1 MGRGDAR
8 LGERAAGWAADRL
21 MMSGVDRA
29 KVESL
34 HPAGAGAIVDLIF
47 ALDGEFLPEDY
58 AVPLAEALHGALPW
72 LADEPAVGVH
82 PIRASRNPDGL
93 VLSKRTR
100 LKLRLPEA
108 LVARVSH
115 ELAGASLAIGGHTL
129 RVGEASPH
137 RLGPYATLKAA
148 IVALPGVAG
157 EVAFMAAV
165 QRELDRLG
173 VIGEVICSKQVAVGS
188 GEQRLAGYGVV
199 VHDLGPRHSLVL
211 LEQGIGP
218 GRHYG
223 CGLFVHHKLIE
234 GLDAY
239 PE

>member
-8 LGERAAGWAADRL
+8 LGERAARREGDGL
-21 MMSGVDRA
+21 MLRGAEAA

-34 HPAGAGAIVDLIF
+34 HPVGAGAIVDLVF

-58 AVPLAEALHGALPW
+58 AVPLADALRGALPW
-72 LADEPAVGVH
+72 LADEPAIGVH

-100 LKLRLPEA
+100 LKLRLPEP
-108 LVARVSH
+108 LVARVSR
-115 ELAGASLAIGGHTL
+115 ELAGSSLTIAGQSL
-129 RVGEASPH
+129 RIGEAMPH
-137 RLGPYATLKAA
+137 PLGPYATLKAA
-148 IVALPGVAG
+148 IVVLPGTAG
-157 EVAFMAAV
+157 EVAFMAAM

-173 VIGEVICSKQVAVGS
+173 VIGEVICSKAAAVGS
-188 GEQRLAGYGVV
+188 GEKRLAGYGVV
-199 VHDLGPRHSLVL
+199 VHDLGPRHSLLL
-211 LEQGIGP
+211 LEHGIGP